1 MGSRARCLELTASLL
16 QKLPFPTKDALLGMG
31 QGAISPSALH
41 RAQGIPQCES
51 PLANAWVTPPDESPL
66 PLGDP
71 GSFVPCKGPI
81 PGPMALGSCS
91 HDALVAWSLLLTEAF
106 LHVWGEER
114 KWGGGAAWFR
124 CGGQHK
130 PHLPSLLGK
139 RLPKTPRVGT
149 GGFGGCPHWE
159 PAHGTGV
166 PLCQHLC

>member
-1 MGSRARCLELTASLL
+1 MASLL
-16 QKLPFPTKDALLGMG
+16 QKLPFPTEDALLGMG

-51 PLANAWVTPPDESPL
+51 PLANAWVTPDTHESPL

-71 GSFVPCKGPI
+71 GSFVPCKGPV

-91 HDALVAWSLLLTEAF
+91 HGGVTSGPRRVVSAADSEAF

-139 RLPKTPRVGT
+139 RLPETPRVGT

-166 PLCQHLC
+166 PLCQHLH